1 MKRNQDSQFARRM
14 QEEYRRNMAR
24 CHMLEQQ
31 MDEELE
37 KAEPDFDRVDA
48 LAREI
53 ALLRGLM
60 QEPEETEREQKALLP
75 VLFRKKRF
83 LRIEWIGVIAAA
95 IFLCIGLSVY
105 PTIQQ
110 GRGALEVVEPPQS
123 VQTTETTV
131 PGTTETGVMTSG
143 NSKETQ
149 TTTVTEIAGVT
160 DSTDASPVETVPE
173 QPVAN
178 TDMVSESSSAVA
190 EKQTVPAGG
199 TETSAGKTTQTTHIT
214 YTTQTSR
221 TTVSTAAD
229 TTTKEPDE
237 ETGNVTT
244 QKTTAPPET
253 TTTFFPDAT
262 QTTTTFVPI
271 QTTTQTTMR
280 TTTQTTMRTT
290 TQTTTRTTAQ
300 TTTRTMTQT
309 TMQTTTIYTTMQ
321 TTTFL
326 TTAVTTTTQQETTP
340 TESQQTAYLF
350 LHSYPDKIEY
360 QPGEKVDFTGAN
372 ISAGYWYIDENGV
385 RQYQPEVYS
394 QDLTADTVRALIES
408 GALTVD
414 TSQLDM
420 DTPGTYYVV
429 LWYTYGD
436 TTASASFPIFVN
448 ASTESTAVSET
459 RTTATVTSAIAS
471 NVQKKDSFSEQE
483 GSV

>member
-60 QEPEETEREQKALLP
+60 QESEETEREQKALLSI
-75 VLFRKKRF
+75 LFRKKRF

-105 PTIQQ
+105 PIIQQ

-123 VQTTETTV
+123 VQTTETTI
-131 PGTTETGVMTSG
+131 PGTTETGVMASG

-178 TDMVSESSSAVA
+178 TDMVSETSSAVS

-199 TETSAGKTTQTTHIT
+199 TETSAGRTTHTTHIT
-214 YTTQTSR
+214 HTTQTSR
-221 TTVSTAAD
+221 TTVSTAVD
-229 TTTKEPDE
+229 TTTKAPDE

-244 QKTTAPPET
+244 QKTTAPTET

-300 TTTRTMTQT
+300 TTTRIMTQ
-309 TMQTTTIYTTMQ
+309 TTMQ

-360 QPGEKVDFTGAN
+360 QPGEEVDFAGAN

-385 RQYQPEVYS
+385 RQYQPEVNF